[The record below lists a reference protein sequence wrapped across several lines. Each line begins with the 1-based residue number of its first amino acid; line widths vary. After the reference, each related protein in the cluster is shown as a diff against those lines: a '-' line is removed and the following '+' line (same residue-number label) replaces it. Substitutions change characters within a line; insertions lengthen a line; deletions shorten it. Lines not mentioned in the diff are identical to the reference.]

1 MNRALCISTI
11 VSVLLSAWDGVAA
24 HEPDSAWTYPPAC
37 CRGDKN
43 GGDCQEI
50 PDARVRTAP
59 DGYREHLNPG
69 DHHLVTRQQLFR
81 ISYGDAIPSGD
92 GHYHICLHPTEDH
105 ANCFFAPPY
114 GF

>member
-1 MNRALCISTI
+1 MNRALCILTI
-11 VSVLLSAWDGVAA
+11 GATLPCWGSASA
-24 HEPDSAWTYPPAC
+24 HETHSGWTYPPAC

-50 PDARVRTAP
+50 PD
-59 DGYREHLNPG
+59 
-69 DHHLVTRQQLFR
+69 R
-81 ISYGDAIPSGD
+81 IPYGDTIPSGD
-92 GHYHICLHPTEDH
+92 GRYHIRLHPTEDH